1 LIVDLL
7 PTAEQD
13 EIVASVRAV
22 LEDRH
27 ALGAALDETLWSAA
41 VEQGWFAIGLP
52 EDLGGV
58 GYSLAEEAL
67 VFEEIGRAAA
77 PGPFLATALAARVAA
92 EGGAPELATEL
103 IGGAR
108 RAALAEP
115 EGDGV
120 RVTDHV
126 GSTIALLLDD
136 EVSLV
141 SLDDVEVDEQPSID
155 VLVPLATAATPTSRL
170 AVAADPAAIRRR
182 ATVLVAAQ
190 LAGIAEATASQSVAY
205 AKDREQF
212 GQPIGGFQAVK
223 HRCADMAVRA
233 DMASSQVRWAA
244 LATERGQSDAAFHAE
259 AAAVVAID
267 AALANASINIQN
279 HGGIGFTW
287 EHTAHRYLTRARMW
301 AATLGGLRG
310 HQARLLAAPTPD

>member
-27 ALGAALDETLWSAA
+27 DLGAALDEALWSAA

-58 GYSLAEEAL
+58 GYSLVEEAL
-67 VFEEIGRAAA
+67 VFEQIGRVAA
-77 PGPFLATALAARVAA
+77 PGPFLATVLAARVAA
-92 EGGAPELATEL
+92 EGGAPELAAEL
-103 IGGAR
+103 VGGSR

-120 RVTDHV
+120 RITDHV
-126 GSTIALLLDD
+126 GSTVALLLDD

-141 SLDDVEVDEQPSID
+141 SLDVITLDEQSSFD
-155 VLVPLATAATPTSRL
+155 VLVPLATAAVPTSRL
-170 AVAADPAAIRRR
+170 AVAADPVALRRR
-182 ATVLVAAQ
+182 ATVLLAAQ
-190 LAGIAEATASQSVAY
+190 LAGIAAATAEQSVSY

-233 DMASSQVRWAA
+233 DMALSQVRWAA
-244 LATERGQSDAAFHAE
+244 LADERGQSDADFHAE

-267 AALANASINIQN
+267 AAMSNASINIQN

-287 EHTAHRYLTRARMW
+287 EHTAHRYVTRSRMW
-301 AATLGGLRG
+301 AAVLGGLRN
-310 HQARLLAAPTPD
+310 HQTRLLAAPTPD

>member
-13 EIVASVRAV
+13 EIVASVRSV

-27 ALGAALDETLWSAA
+27 TIGAALDESLWSAA
-41 VEQGWFAIGLP
+41 VEQGWFAIGLG

-58 GYSLAEEAL
+58 GYSLVEEAL
-67 VFEEIGRAAA
+67 LFEQIGRAAA

-92 EGGAPELATEL
+92 EGGAPELAAEL
-103 IGGAR
+103 IGGSR

-115 EGDGV
+115 EGEGV
-120 RVTDHV
+120 RITDHV

-136 EVSLV
+136 EVALV
-141 SLDDVEVDEQPSID
+141 SLDGVTLDEQSSFD
-155 VLVPLATAATPTSRL
+155 VLVPLATAAMPASRL
-170 AVAADPAAIRRR
+170 AVADDSPAIRRR
-182 ATVLVAAQ
+182 ATVLLAAQ
-190 LAGIAEATASQSVAY
+190 LAGIAGATAEQSVSY

-233 DMASSQVRWAA
+233 DMASAQVRWAA
-244 LATERGQSDAAFHAE
+244 LASERAQADADFHAE

-267 AALANASINIQN
+267 AAISNASINVQN

-287 EHTAHRYLTRARMW
+287 EHTAHRYVTRARMW
-301 AATLGGLRG
+301 AAVLGGLRG

>member
-7 PTAEQD
+7 PTAEQE
-13 EIVASVRAV
+13 EIVGSVRSV

-27 ALGAALDETLWSAA
+27 ALGDVIDESLWSAA

-58 GYSLAEEAL
+58 GYSLVEEAL
-67 VFEEIGRAAA
+67 VFEQIGRAAA

-92 EGGAPELATEL
+92 EGGAPELASEL
-103 IGGAR
+103 LSGSR

-141 SLDDVEVDEQPSID
+141 SLDGVALDEQSSFD
-155 VLVPLATAATPTSRL
+155 VLVPLATASVPTSRL
-170 AVAADPAAIRRR
+170 AVADDPGALRRR
-182 ATVLVAAQ
+182 ATVLLAAQ
-190 LAGIAEATASQSVAY
+190 LAGIAGATAEQSVSY

-223 HRCADMAVRA
+223 HRCADMAVRS

-244 LATERGQSDAAFHAE
+244 LADERGQSDADFHAE

-267 AALANASINIQN
+267 AAIANASINVQN

-287 EHTAHRYLTRARMW
+287 EHTAHRFVTRARMW
-301 AATLGGLRG
+301 AAILGGLRG